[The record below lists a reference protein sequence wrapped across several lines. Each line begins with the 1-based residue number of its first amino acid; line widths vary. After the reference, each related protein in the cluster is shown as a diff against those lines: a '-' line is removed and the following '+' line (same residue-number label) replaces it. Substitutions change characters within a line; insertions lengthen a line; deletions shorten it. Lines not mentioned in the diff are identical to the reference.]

1 MALGRA
7 FDPRGRMSVAAYR
20 RFVVRTILTG
30 AVLLCLAIW
39 LAALGA
45 RWPAILTVA
54 ALPAIGLMALAATA
68 RRLHDRDRS
77 AGWLAVWVL
86 AQALGFAPLDR
97 FVETDPLPVIG
108 LLLAMLAYS
117 VWFFLETVLRRGTPG
132 PNRFGAAE
140 DGDERHS
147 DRVSPTRSVL

>member
-1 MALGRA
+1 MALGCVAGA
-7 FDPRGRMSVAAYR
+7 FDPRGRMSAGAYR
-20 RFVVRTILTG
+20 RFIVRTILSG
-30 AVLLCLAIW
+30 AVLLCLGIW
-39 LAALGA
+39 LGSLGA
-45 RWPAILTVA
+45 RWAAILTIA
-54 ALPAIGLMALAATA
+54 ALPAVGLVALAATA

-97 FVETDPLPVIG
+97 FVDTQPLPVIG
-108 LLLAMLAYS
+108 LLLAMLGYS

-140 DGDERHS
+140 E
-147 DRVSPTRSVL
+147 